1 MRIKIKLDMAV
12 LKPSEIQQYILQ
24 EKFIPLYTH
33 TDVEVCKN
41 VMRICYENG
50 VKVFEFTNRNTNSF
64 DIFIEL
70 RHYRDAV
77 LPEMKLGIGT
87 IKNAVQAKR
96 FIEAGADFLISP
108 VVLEEIHKVCEKENI
123 LWIPGCATPS
133 EVCLAENWGL
143 SLVKIFPAK
152 QLGGPSYIEAIKA
165 IFPEMQFMAT
175 GGVEASREE
184 IQKWYNAGVT
194 LVGLG
199 SQLFSKELIQ
209 EKAYEKIGEHLSLLV
224 SDFNFLKKNK
234 ENGY

>member
-1 MRIKIKLDMAV
+1 MAV
-12 LKPSEIQQYILQ
+12 LKPSEMRERVLQ

-33 TDVEVCKN
+33 TDLEVCKN
-41 VMRICYENG
+41 VMRICYENKI
-50 VKVFEFTNRNTNSF
+50 KVFEFTNRNVNSF

-70 RHYRDAV
+70 RKYCDAE
-77 LPEMKLGIGT
+77 LAEMKIGIGT
-87 IKNAVQAKR
+87 IKNATQAKK

-108 VVLEEIHKVCEKENI
+108 VVLEEIQEVCKKENI

-165 IFPEMQFMAT
+165 VFPEMQFMAT

-184 IQKWYNAGVT
+184 LQKWYNAGVSS
-194 LVGLG
+194 VGLG
-199 SQLFSKELIQ
+199 SQLFPKELIQ
-209 EKAYEKIGEHLSLLV
+209 EKAYEKMSDHLSVLV
-224 SDFNFLKKNK
+224 SEFDLLKRTTAGVK
-234 ENGY
+234 

>member
-1 MRIKIKLDMAV
+1 MAV
-12 LKPSEIQQYILQ
+12 LKPSEMQKHILQ

-33 TDVEVCKN
+33 TDVDVCKN

-50 VKVFEFTNRNTNSF
+50 IKVFEFTNRNTNSF

-70 RHYRDAV
+70 KQYRDAE
-77 LPEMKLGIGT
+77 LPDMKIGIGT
-87 IKNAVQAKR
+87 IKNAAQAKR

-108 VVLEEIHKVCEKENI
+108 VVLEEIQEVCEKENI

-165 IFPEMQFMAT
+165 VFPEMQFMAT

-184 IQKWYNAGVT
+184 VQKWYNAGVSS
-194 LVGLG
+194 VGLG
-199 SQLFSKELIQ
+199 SQLFPKELIQ
-209 EKAYEKIGEHLSLLV
+209 EKAYEKMGQHLSVLVNEFDLLKRSV
-224 SDFNFLKKNK
+224 A
-234 ENGY
+234 EV

>member
-1 MRIKIKLDMAV
+1 MAV
-12 LKPSEIQQYILQ
+12 LKPSEMQKHILQ

-33 TDVEVCKN
+33 TDVDVCKN

-50 VKVFEFTNRNTNSF
+50 IKVFEFTNRNTNSF

-70 RHYRDAV
+70 KQYRDAE
-77 LPEMKLGIGT
+77 LPEMKIGIGT
-87 IKNAVQAKR
+87 IKNAAQAKR

-108 VVLEEIHKVCEKENI
+108 VVLEEIQEVCEKENI

-165 IFPEMQFMAT
+165 VFPEMQFMAT

-184 IQKWYNAGVT
+184 IQKWYNAGASS
-194 LVGLG
+194 VGLG
-199 SQLFSKELIQ
+199 SQLFPKVLIQ
-209 EKAYEKIGEHLSLLV
+209 EKAYKKMGVHLSVLVNEFDLLKRSATGV
-224 SDFNFLKKNK
+224 
-234 ENGY
+234 

>member
-1 MRIKIKLDMAV
+1 MTV
-12 LKPSEIQQYILQ
+12 LKPSEIQKYILK

-50 VKVFEFTNRNTNSF
+50 IRVFEFTNRNTNSF
-64 DIFIEL
+64 EIFIEL
-70 RHYRDAV
+70 KQYRDAE
-77 LPEMKLGIGT
+77 LPEMKIGIGT
-87 IKNAVQAKR
+87 IKNAAQAKR

-108 VVLEEIHKVCEKENI
+108 VVLEEIQEVCKKENI

-152 QLGGPSYIEAIKA
+152 QMGGPSYIEAIKA
-165 IFPEMQFMAT
+165 VFPEMQFMAT

-184 IQKWYNAGVT
+184 VQKWYDAGVSS
-194 LVGLG
+194 VGLG
-199 SQLFSKELIQ
+199 SQLFPKELIQ
-209 EKAYEKIGEHLSLLV
+209 EKAYDKMGTHVSVLV
-224 SDFNFLKKNK
+224 SEFDLLKISTVDV
-234 ENGY
+234 

>member
-1 MRIKIKLDMAV
+1 MAV
-12 LKPSEIQQYILQ
+12 LKPLEMQKYILQ

-33 TDVEVCKN
+33 TDAKVCKN

-50 VKVFEFTNRNTNSF
+50 IRVFEFTNRNTNSF

-70 RHYRDAV
+70 KQYRDAE
-77 LPEMKLGIGT
+77 LGEMKIGIGT
-87 IKNAVQAKR
+87 IKNASQAKR

-108 VVLEEIHKVCEKENI
+108 VVLEEIQEVCKKQSI

-165 IFPEMQFMAT
+165 VFPEMQFMAT

-184 IQKWYNAGVT
+184 VQKWYNAGVSS
-194 LVGLG
+194 VGLG
-199 SQLFSKELIQ
+199 SQLFPKELIQ
-209 EKAYEKIGEHLSLLV
+209 EKAYKKMGTHLSVLV
-224 SDFNFLKKNK
+224 REFDFLKRDAVN
-234 ENGY
+234 E